1 MKNHLYYLCP
11 ICFKQMI
18 VHSLFYSKNNC
29 VLKEISDFKM
39 KVCESCGEMEV
50 LELKYEG
57 KFIKKIAIKFIIN
70 LYKCQFPQIF
80 LLTNAKASQKILSK

>member
-11 ICFKQMI
+11 ICFKQMK
-18 VHSLFYSKNNC
+18 VHSLFYSENNC
-29 VLKEISDFKM
+29 ILKKISDFKM

-57 KFIKKIAIKFIIN
+57 SSLKKNIAIKFIKN
-70 LYKCQFPQIF
+70 LF
-80 LLTNAKASQKILSK
+80 